1 MGTKYST
8 NSASGY
14 NSSPPPDDG
23 STGSDNLV
31 TWEKHKKK
39 LADPVKTLAEAI
51 NTDLVAWAD
60 VSPTA
65 KAINYT
71 TLTSDHLRVIE
82 TTSSITVTLGATS
95 SMGAGYEVT
104 VKAVSGTT
112 TVSTGQ
118 TIDGSASD
126 RTLAAGEAETYVV
139 NNSGSGYMLK
149 QNKGITTTELS
160 GLLLDEDDMAS
171 DSDTQAPTQQ
181 SVKVYVDSSVATGIA
196 SVITHESVVS
206 LTSGS
211 EVTLATD
218 IPAGTSMIH
227 VAFVDVITSASATLL
242 LGMGYGATPTWES
255 SFATANSATAYGTNT
270 CAAASFGTTANGLVI
285 GQWAQDTSYGNATV
299 QLVGSNTWVST
310 AIVYRKSGGVVF
322 PTYYMSEGA
331 LSGALTAL
339 RIATGSGTFTAGTAR
354 VTYY

>member
-31 TWEKHKKK
+31 TWAKHKTK
-39 LADPVKTLAEAI
+39 LADPLKTLAEAI

-65 KAINYT
+65 KATNYT

-82 TTSSITVTLGATS
+82 TSSSITVTLGASS

-112 TVSTGQ
+112 TVSTGE

-126 RTLAAGEAETYVV
+126 RTLTAGEAETYVV

-171 DSDTQAPTQQ
+171 DSDTDAPTQQ
-181 SVKVYVDSSVATGIA
+181 SVKVYVDGKIQLGGAASTVEVFVSSA
-196 SVITHESVVS
+196 ITYTAAAQAFTVENHGLSGTPQEIQAYAKCVSSDNGYAVNDYVS
-206 LTSGS
+206 LGSGNNSRGTDDWGVSVWATS
-211 EVTLATD
+211 TQ
-218 IPAGTSMIH
+218 
-227 VAFVDVITSASATLL
+227 VDGKV
-242 LGMGYGATPTWES
+242 G
-255 SFATANSATAYGTNT
+255 
-270 CAAASFGTTANGLVI
+270 ANGLAALNKST
-285 GQWAQDTSYGNATV
+285 GA
-299 QLVGSNTWVST
+299 ST
-310 AIVYRKSGGVVF
+310 ALSTSSKWEVYIVAK
-322 PTYYMSEGA
+322 YYA
-331 LSGALTAL
+331 
-339 RIATGSGTFTAGTAR
+339 
-354 VTYY
+354 